1 MCLCFAIRTFPLL
14 ANITR
19 KHFNYIKNL
28 FATDPLSISLLCT
41 EVEQEW
47 QNYCQKNPQTVPLD
61 GDLNC
66 CVALSIDSLHWGEFP
81 LLDMMEPTRGAL
93 INYIAYPRL
102 VYDTCYQ
109 IYFS

>member
-1 MCLCFAIRTFPLL
+1 MCLCFAIGTFLLL

-28 FATDPLSISLLCT
+28 FATDLLSISLLST

-66 CVALSIDSLHWGEFP
+66 YVALCIDSLHWGEFP
-81 LLDMMEPTRGAL
+81 LLDMMGPIRRAL

-102 VYDTCYQ
+102 VYDTWYQ